1 MRIPRKENSVRRLA
15 FLSPAVCLLLG
26 AFLLFPADAL
36 AHCDTLDGPVI
47 KDARIALSKKD
58 VTPVMK
64 WIRPADEAEIRAAFD
79 KTLAVRSQGESA
91 RDLADTYFF
100 ETLVHVHRAGEGAP
114 FTGLKPAGSKAH
126 IEEAADQSLE
136 SGSPDEIVL
145 HLTQAMT
152 DGIRDRFSKARA
164 ANAKAGTNVE
174 AGREYVRAYVEY
186 LHYLS
191 GLFDQVVKGGVHAHG
206 EVDPRKGEER

>member
-1 MRIPRKENSVRRLA
+1 MRRNA
-15 FLSPAVCLLLG
+15 FITPAACLLLG
-26 AFLLFPADAL
+26 AFLAFTTDAW

-47 KDARIALSKKD
+47 KDARIASSTKD
-58 VTPVMK
+58 VAPVLK
-64 WIRPADEAEIRAAFD
+64 WIRPADEAEVRAAFA
-79 KTLAVRSQGESA
+79 KTLAVRSQSDGA

-100 ETLVHVHRAGEGAP
+100 ETLVRVHRAGEGAP
-114 FTGLKPAGSKAH
+114 YTGLKPAGSAAH

-136 SGSPDEIVL
+136 SGSADQIVL

-152 DGIRDRFSKARA
+152 DGIRDRFSKART
-164 ANAKAGTNVE
+164 ANAKAGTSAE

-191 GLFDQVVKGGVHAHG
+191 GLFDQITKNGAHAHG
-206 EVDPRKGEER
+206 ESAPSKAEGR